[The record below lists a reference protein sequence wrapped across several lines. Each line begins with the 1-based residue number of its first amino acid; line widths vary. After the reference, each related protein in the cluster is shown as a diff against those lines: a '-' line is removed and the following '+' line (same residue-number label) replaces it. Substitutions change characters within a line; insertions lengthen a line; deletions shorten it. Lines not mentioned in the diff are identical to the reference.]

1 MKIFIPARGGSKRIL
16 RKNIIDLNGKPLIAH
31 VIECALEI
39 TSEVYVSTDYY
50 DIAEIARS
58 HGANAIIRPSSL
70 ATDYTGA
77 NEVVAHFLEHVESTN
92 QFAYVQPTSPL
103 LTSPFLKKGLDKLSR
118 VEYNSIISVTQ
129 NTNFF
134 WNESREPVNFERNEK
149 PRTQDIEKWYAEN
162 GAFYMTSRAAF
173 EASGQLVNGTVGFVE
188 MPRNMSFE
196 IDTWEDLEIVELLH
210 ARSNSK

>member
-50 DIAEIARS
+50 DIADIARS
-58 HGANAIIRPSSL
+58 FGAKTLIRPGFL
-70 ATDYTGA
+70 ATDYTTA
-77 NEVVAHFLEHVESTN
+77 NEVVAHFLEQVESAN

-103 LTSPFLKKGLDKLSR
+103 LTSPFLKKGLDKLSKE
-118 VEYNSIISVTQ
+118 EYNSVISVTP

-134 WNESREPVNFERNEK
+134 WNEAHEPVNFERNKK
-149 PRTQDIEKWYAEN
+149 PRTQDMRKWYVEN
-162 GAFYMTSRAAF
+162 GAFYMTSRQAF
-173 EASGQLVNGTVGFVE
+173 QQSGELVNGTVGFIE
-188 MPRNMSFE
+188 MPQRMSFE
-196 IDTWEDLEIVELLH
+196 VDTWEDLEIVELLH
-210 ARSNSK
+210 ARSSSR